1 MDVYHQIHTH
11 PPDDGSNS
19 TNQNPQ
25 LLIPRS
31 FSIPIAPVYDAYSDV
46 TEVDCTPLVDSL
58 KVCSIS
64 NEIVSKA
71 PEPIAELPLG
81 AIHIEDSVEVPARK
95 KIKKRSALPQVST
108 WTHSKLRRSGRAK
121 KSSAPSNTFDTA
133 IPIDDTEMDTPISNL
148 NLTTRKIKGKKLPI
162 TLHEGIVIGNN
173 VVQVDS
179 PSIQQG
185 QTSSKCLRKRKHVAV
200 DQATDIADLDE
211 SVKKLSK
218 PTKKSSKQIK
228 AAQGKKP
235 PPKPRKP
242 RWFRLRTRSSPL
254 QFFRCIQA
262 LRPNQKDA
270 VRKMGFGQLL
280 TFMVD
285 CIPLRLGH
293 YVVDHFSPDLM
304 IIKFGTKQVKVDLLS
319 IKQLLGVPS
328 GNIKIRDDNLLET
341 TDDHVMKWHSRYLDR
356 LVPPSEIVDKIIDA
370 PDEDS
375 FDFRMDFL
383 MCFLSVMVE
392 CHHNGRLREK
402 ILDYISFDI
411 DWKEIDW
418 CDYILQAMKECKIG
432 WRRQDLSSPFAGPLA
447 ILALLYVDS
456 FECEGIT
463 FWNKKNLKQ
472 REVLEIKKG
481 GFGKRRFKGLSPVV
495 NDGSTEFTC
504 VDVDFMFSE
513 VKKNL
518 APDGDQDDGNLADE
532 SATDSMGKQ
541 FNDDQD
547 VNKSPEVTDN
557 DNANFDHMAKSSD
570 ENQEDAYDPSNDH
583 KITQLGDDEHVH
595 GVAEDQNKTVL
606 LADLFPTSDVNP
618 QPSNVTATH
627 LHVDLNSSLLFNG
640 KLSVAPNIDS
650 SPNHHIQAIPIS
662 FAPSAEKLEET
673 LNKLD
678 SLRVNPI
685 RNKTLSSVMKSPWL
699 DRAVNI
705 DLVPTKEEK
714 KIWDFL
720 FNYQSTAKFKQMRKT
735 LPCDPPLSY
744 PRFLN
749 FNEDRRSDDSPL
761 RVYCPP
767 DIIGGFLLH
776 NQQSDESRRITTFS
790 DNLFNHL
797 KASQI
802 STELKG
808 VDMIF
813 FPAQDSES
821 FFLMVFDLKYPAIS
835 VIDSFPT
842 SDSLVKLSDSDCYF
856 DKDMAHKMVT

>member
-1 MDVYHQIHTH
+1 MDVHHKIHTH

-19 TNQNPQ
+19 TTQTPQ
-25 LLIPRS
+25 VLIPGS
-31 FSIPIAPVYDAYSDV
+31 FSIPIAPVYDVYSDA

-81 AIHIEDSVEVPARK
+81 AIHVEDSVEVPARK
-95 KIKKRSALPQVST
+95 KIRKRSAFPQLST

-133 IPIDDTEMDTPISNL
+133 IPIDDSEMDMPISNL
-148 NLTTRKIKGKKLPI
+148 KLTTRKIKGKKLPI
-162 TLHEGIVIGNN
+162 NEGIVTGKK

-185 QTSSKCLRKRKHVAV
+185 QTSSRCLRKRKHAEV

-218 PTKKSSKQIK
+218 PAKKSSKQIK
-228 AAQGKKP
+228 ANQGKKP
-235 PPKPRKP
+235 PRKPRKP
-242 RWFRLRTRSSPL
+242 RWFGLRTRSSPL

-293 YVVDHFSPDLM
+293 YVIDNFSPDLM
-304 IIKFGTKQVKVDLLS
+304 IIKVGTKDVKVDSLS

-328 GNIKIRDDNLLET
+328 GNIKFTDDNILET
-341 TDDHVMKWHSRYLDR
+341 TDDHVMKWRSRYLDR
-356 LVPPSEIVDKIIDA
+356 LVAPSEIVDNIIDA

-375 FDFRMDFL
+375 FDFRMDFI

-392 CHHNGRLREK
+392 CHLNGRLREK

-418 CDYILQAMKECKIG
+418 CDYILQALKECKIG

-463 FWNKKNLKQ
+463 MDPSKNAISFWNKKNMKQ

-481 GFGKRRFKGLSPVV
+481 GFGKGRFKGLSPVV

-518 APDGDQDDGNLADE
+518 GILSNKKSYVDNLFVNLIHNSPEHPQLKSLFDSYQSILNFSASLVQTSIPISSDGEQDDGNLADK
-532 SATDSMGKQ
+532 SPTDSMAKQ
-541 FNDDQD
+541 SPADQD
-547 VNKSPEVTDN
+547 VNKGLEVTDN

-570 ENQEDAYDPSNDH
+570 GNQEDAYDPSNDH
-583 KITQLGDDEHVH
+583 EITQLGDDEHVH
-595 GVAEDQNKTVL
+595 GVAEDQNKSAL
-606 LADLFPTSDVNP
+606 LADLLATSDVNP
-618 QPSNVTATH
+618 QPSYRH
-627 LHVDLNSSLLFNG
+627 SNS
-640 KLSVAPNIDS
+640 
-650 SPNHHIQAIPIS
+650 
-662 FAPSAEKLEET
+662 PS
-673 LNKLD
+673 
-678 SLRVNPI
+678 
-685 RNKTLSSVMKSPWL
+685 
-699 DRAVNI
+699 
-705 DLVPTKEEK
+705 
-714 KIWDFL
+714 
-720 FNYQSTAKFKQMRKT
+720 
-735 LPCDPPLSY
+735 C
-744 PRFLN
+744 
-749 FNEDRRSDDSPL
+749 
-761 RVYCPP
+761 
-767 DIIGGFLLH
+767 
-776 NQQSDESRRITTFS
+776 
-790 DNLFNHL
+790 
-797 KASQI
+797 
-802 STELKG
+802 
-808 VDMIF
+808 
-813 FPAQDSES
+813 
-821 FFLMVFDLKYPAIS
+821 
-835 VIDSFPT
+835 
-842 SDSLVKLSDSDCYF
+842 
-856 DKDMAHKMVT
+856 